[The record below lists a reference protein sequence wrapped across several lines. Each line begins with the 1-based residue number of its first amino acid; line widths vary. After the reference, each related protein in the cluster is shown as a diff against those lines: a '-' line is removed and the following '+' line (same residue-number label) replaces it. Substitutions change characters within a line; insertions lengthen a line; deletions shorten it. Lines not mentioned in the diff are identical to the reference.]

1 LKKKKYRDQAGL
13 FIAEGPK
20 VINELIAEG
29 LQIHNIFATDESV
42 GFKNATVISQTELQK
57 ISCLSTA
64 NSCLAVFK
72 IPKKELTEDSGLIVA
87 LDAVRDPG
95 NLGTI
100 IRLCDWFGVTQ
111 LICSMDTA
119 DCYNPKVIQATMGSI
134 ARVEIQYLN
143 LVSYLKNTKSPIFGG
158 VMDGTNVY
166 TQKLPE
172 NAIMVLGNEANG
184 ISEAIENLLT
194 HRISIPQFGKNQA
207 TESLNVATATAILL
221 SECKRSTGR

>member
-1 LKKKKYRDQAGL
+1 
-13 FIAEGPK
+13 
-20 VINELIAEG
+20 
-29 LQIHNIFATDESV
+29 
-42 GFKNATVISQTELQK
+42 
-57 ISCLSTA
+57 
-64 NSCLAVFK
+64 
-72 IPKKELTEDSGLIVA
+72 
-87 LDAVRDPG
+87 
-95 NLGTI
+95 
-100 IRLCDWFGVTQ
+100 
-111 LICSMDTA
+111 MDTA